1 MPEANETQARLVA
14 YAAEYAAAV
23 WPDSEYRAPTE
34 DELFV
39 MEVRADGWSNQHNI
53 QDSEYH
59 QCGYESST
67 ECGERAAAAEYVET
81 H

>member
-1 MPEANETQARLVA
+1 MSATNETAARLA
-14 YAAEYAAAV
+14 KYAAEYAASV
-23 WPDSEYRAPTE
+23 WPNSEYIPPTE
-34 DELFV
+34 DDLEF
-39 MEVRADGWSNQHNI
+39 MEVRSDGYSNQHNI

-59 QCGYESST
+59 NCGYATST

>member
-1 MPEANETQARLVA
+1 MPETNATQARLAA
-14 YAAEYAAAV
+14 YAAKYAAEV
-23 WPDSEYRAPTE
+23 WPNSEYIPPTE
-34 DELFV
+34 DDLEY
-39 MEVRADGWSNQHNI
+39 MEVRSDGWSNQHNI

-59 QCGYESST
+59 NCGYASSV

>member
-1 MPEANETQARLVA
+1 MSKPNETHARLAA
-14 YAAEYAAAV
+14 YAAEYSANV
-23 WPDSEYRAPTE
+23 WPDSEFHALTE
-34 DELFV
+34 DDLDY
-39 MEVRADGWSNQHNI
+39 MEVRSDGWANQHNI

-59 QCGYESST
+59 NCGYATST